1 MHTFEE
7 LQEMVN
13 RHLSSQQLVQEPKE
27 LYEPIAYALSTGGK
41 RLRPVLLLM
50 GANMFSE
57 KIEQAIM
64 PALGIEIF
72 HNFTLLHDD
81 IMDQASVR
89 RNKPTVHKKWNV
101 NTAILSGD
109 AMFIK
114 AYEYLLNYKGHNMQ
128 RVLEVF
134 NLTALKVCEG
144 QQYDMNYEQTAEV
157 SEADYLKMIGLK
169 TAALIGGSLQ
179 IGALTGGA
187 GEQEARRLYDF
198 GWNLGIAFQLQD
210 DYLDTFGDP
219 EIFGKSIGGDILA
232 GKKTFLYVKALEK
245 AGDEQK
251 EELKTLIAGQQLE
264 AAQKVESVKKIF
276 RSLGVGDLTHI
287 QAEQHYNKAFRQLD
301 QVHKDPEKKAHLIE
315 VADKMMRR
323 QK

>member
-7 LQEMVN
+7 LQEIFS
-13 RHLSSQQLVQEPKE
+13 RHLSAQQLVQEPAE
-27 LYEPIAYALSTGGK
+27 LYEPIDYALSTGGK
-41 RLRPVLLLM
+41 RLRPILLLM
-50 GANMFSE
+50 GANMFSDNIQ
-57 KIEQAIM
+57 KAIM
-64 PALGIEIF
+64 PALGIEVF

-81 IMDQASVR
+81 IMDRATVR
-89 RNKPTVHKKWNV
+89 RNQPTVHRKWNV

-114 AYEYLLNYKGHNMQ
+114 AYEYLLNYQGPNMQ
-128 RVLEVF
+128 QVLQVF
-134 NLTALKVCEG
+134 NHTALKVCEG

-157 SEADYLKMIGLK
+157 GEPDYLKMIGLK

-187 GEQEARRLYDF
+187 GEQEARRLHDF

-219 EIFGKSIGGDILA
+219 KIFGKSIGGDILA

-251 EELKTLIAGQQLE
+251 DQLE
-264 AAQKVESVKKIF
+264 ALMANRQLEALEKIDSVKNIF

-287 QAEQHYNKAFRQLD
+287 QAEQYYNKAFRHLD
-301 QVHKDPEKKAHLIE
+301 QVHKDSEKKVPLIE